1 MPAASKHV
9 AVLVYDG
16 VRTLD
21 VTGPLEVFDVARSLR
36 CDYTVALYAVTD
48 GVTVRCSSGM
58 TVGAAP
64 ISELRSTVDTLV
76 VPGGECLVAPG
87 PDPRLVAAIRRHA
100 PAARRTA
107 SICAGSFALAAAGL
121 LDGVRTTT
129 HWRLLDVFAR
139 RHPEAVL
146 ESESVYVRDGEIWSS
161 AGVAA
166 GIDLTLALVADD
178 HGAAIAH
185 EIGKDMVVFSRR
197 LEGHPQLSVAAR
209 TPRPSH
215 PRLDHLL
222 QTINAEPAAKY
233 TLDKV
238 AADIGVSPRHLARLF
253 RSQVGCTL
261 REYVVAVR
269 MEGAVGLV
277 LAGESFHAAAR
288 RCGLRDGSQLRELL
302 ASPPPPFGR

>member
-1 MPAASKHV
+1 MAAVKHV
-9 AVLVYDG
+9 AMLVYDG

-21 VTGPLEVFDVARSLR
+21 VAGPLEVFDVARSLR
-36 CDYTVALYAVTD
+36 CTYTVQLYAVSD
-48 GVTVRCSSGM
+48 APTVRCSSGM
-58 TVGAAP
+58 TLSALP
-64 ISELRSTVDTLV
+64 ISALTSKPDTLM
-76 VPGGECLVAPG
+76 VPGGECLVVPG
-87 PDPRLVAAIRRHA
+87 PDPRLVAAIQRFS
-100 PAARRTA
+100 PIARRTA

-129 HWRLLDVFAR
+129 HWRLLDTFAR

-146 ESESVYVRDGEIWSS
+146 DPDSVYVRDGDIWSS

-166 GIDLTLALVADD
+166 GIDLTLALVAED
-178 HGAAIAH
+178 HGSAIAH
-185 EIGKDMVVFSRR
+185 EISKDMVVFSRR
-197 LEGHPQLSVAAR
+197 LEGHPQLSVSAR
-209 TPRPSH
+209 TPRPKYGG
-215 PRLDHLL
+215 LEHLL
-222 QTINAEPAAKY
+222 QTINAEPARKY

-253 RSQVGCTL
+253 RAQVGCTL